1 MRKITIAALA
11 AAAMLP
17 FQLQST
23 ATAATLE
30 LKTAQDLVDLCAVAD
45 DEPNVEGARGF
56 CYGFMSGAGHYH
68 RAINAGKKAKPL
80 FCLPE
85 PKPSRA
91 EGAKLFVAWAKANPQ
106 HMGEEPVD
114 ALMRF
119 AAATWP
125 CAPAKKR

>member
-1 MRKITIAALA
+1 MRKTIIAALA
-11 AAAMLP
+11 AAAVLP
-17 FQLQST
+17 FQLQAT

-45 DEPNVEGARGF
+45 NDPNVDGARGF

-68 RAINAGKKAKPL
+68 RAVNSGNKSKPL

-91 EGAKLFVAWAKANPQ
+91 EGAKLFVAWARANPQ

-119 AAATWP
+119 AATTWP
-125 CAPAKKR
+125 CKPAKR

>member
-1 MRKITIAALA
+1 MRKTIIAALA
-11 AAAMLP
+11 AAAVLP
-17 FQLQST
+17 FQLQAT

-45 DEPNVEGARGF
+45 NDPNVDGARGF

-68 RAINAGKKAKPL
+68 RAVNSGNKAKPL

-91 EGAKLFVAWAKANPQ
+91 EGAKLFVAWARANPQ

-119 AAATWP
+119 AATTWP
-125 CAPAKKR
+125 CKPAKR

>member
-1 MRKITIAALA
+1 MRKTIIAALA
-11 AAAMLP
+11 AAAVLP
-17 FQLQST
+17 FQLQAT

-45 DEPNVEGARGF
+45 NDPNVDGARGF

-68 RAINAGKKAKPL
+68 RAVNSGKKSNPL

-85 PKPSRA
+85 PKPTRA
-91 EGAKLFVAWAKANPQ
+91 EGAKLFVAWARANPQ

-119 AAATWP
+119 AATTWP
-125 CAPAKKR
+125 CKPAKR